1 MVVTKPGDTKTKKR
15 QLLFCVSTVGENN
28 QAPEKSTYKIYT
40 GKIAALHQT
49 VDQWIFWNAG
59 EYLSSIAYVCE
70 SMLSLSKRHL
80 VLLELRVRNQFALRD
95 DLEEPG

>member
-15 QLLFCVSTVGENN
+15 QLLFCISTVGENN
-28 QAPEKSTYKIYT
+28 LQKSQLTEFYP